1 MLTSVD
7 FRHGGG
13 GGRGGGGAGLR
24 ALGPAG
30 RRGVWALAVRRSAGL
45 EARGAEELGSGGAGR
60 GGARASG
67 AGLAQDAG
75 REP

>member
-13 GGRGGGGAGLR
+13 GGSGGGGAGLR

-30 RRGVWALAVRRSAGL
+30 RRGVWALAVRRSADL
-45 EARGAEELGSGGAGR
+45 TVRGAEERGPGGAGR
-60 GGARASG
+60 RGALASG